1 MFDLTKYIKLCCVQK
16 GDISGAELARR
27 TGLTRQNLTNKY
39 TANKFSNY
47 DLEKIAEALDSHLE
61 IKFIDNQT
69 NQPII

>member
-27 TGLTRQNLTNKY
+27 AGLTRQNLTNKY

-47 DLEKIAEALDSHLE
+47 DLEKIAGALDADLL
-61 IKFIDNQT
+61 IQFIDRSSGK
-69 NQPII
+69 PII